1 MTQDPDHDP
10 NAQDPQGM
18 DASPEPQ
25 NDDAPE
31 PLPEQEELWRPPAR
45 FGSVPVEAEPMG
57 WDRRQGFRKHYPLV
71 NLPTQIVERVQLG
84 TEEPHEPNRLI
95 WGDNLHVMRQIPSNT
110 IDLIYADPPF
120 FSGRQYNVM
129 WGDANEMRSFN
140 DIWEGGLTGYLVW
153 LNAQLYEMKRLLK
166 ATGSIYVH
174 CDWHASHYIKVE
186 MDKIFGYEN
195 LVSEI
200 IWAYGTASGGR
211 TAGSKPVKSHDTLLC
226 FAKSYGSH
234 TYNRQYTE
242 YSEKYIRERFRY
254 TDENGRRYQTR
265 KRPSGEVT
273 RQYLDESPGVPLS
286 SAWSDIKQLYS
297 YHLVKRKQEEIGYPT
312 QKPEALIERIIRA
325 SSNEGDVVADF
336 FGGGGTTAV
345 VAQKLGRR
353 WITCDQSRV
362 AVSVSSERMKQEA
375 MTRGLEDAPVPDFTV
390 EHCGIYE
397 AERLSRMPLGQ
408 FREFVLRAYGATRVE
423 EDAGDSVIHGWRN
436 QFPIWV
442 GLADLDSQATADD
455 VLEFANAVRRLPH
468 YRDAHLR
475 DGTMLAWGFRA
486 DAEDAAKEL
495 REREALDVNFV
506 RLSQVRIGDPGFRE
520 HIVGRS
526 TDRADYSEFL
536 TFVHPPVVTVAH
548 RALGGRAV
556 TFDAG
561 DSAVVNL
568 GAEVVN
574 VQWDFDYDG
583 QRFVAEPGYSFQR
596 DKRGKVE
603 LRVTHKFD
611 RAGTY
616 QVACRV
622 QDSRGG
628 EGTWS
633 AEIEVK
639 S

>member
-1 MTQDPDHDP
+1 MTQDPDRDP
-10 NAQDPQGM
+10 NPQDPQGM
-18 DASPEPQ
+18 DASPDPQ
-25 NDDAPE
+25 RDDAPE
-31 PLPEQEELWRPPAR
+31 PLPQQEDLWRPPAR

-57 WDRRQGFRKHYPLV
+57 WDRRQGFLKHYPRV

-84 TEEPHEPNRLI
+84 MDEPHEPNRLI

-140 DIWEGGLTGYLVW
+140 DIWQGGLTGYLIW
-153 LNAQLYEMKRLLK
+153 LNARLYEMKRLLK
-166 ATGSIYVH
+166 PTGSIYFH

-186 MDKIFGYEN
+186 MDKIFGYDN
-195 LVSEI
+195 FRREI
-200 IWAYGTASGGR
+200 IWDIQVLSGFKTRTRNWVRGHDTVLFYTASS
-211 TAGSKPVKSHDTLLC
+211 TFSFNPQ
-226 FAKSYGSH
+226 
-234 TYNRQYTE
+234 RQPHRKE
-242 YSEKYIRERFRY
+242 YLDRFNKVD
-254 TDENGRRYQTR
+254 DEGRRYFDGR
-265 KRPSGEVT
+265 GNR
-273 RQYLDESPGVPLS
+273 RYLDDAVSKGKAVGDV
-286 SAWSDIKQLYS
+286 WSDIMSFQQIPTAKE
-297 YHLVKRKQEEIGYPT
+297 KIGYPT
-312 QKPEALIERIIRA
+312 QKPEALLERIIKA
-325 SSNEGDVVADF
+325 SSSEGDVVADF
-336 FGGGGTTAV
+336 FGGGATTAV
-345 VAQKLGRR
+345 VAQRLGRR

-362 AVSVSSERMKQEA
+362 AVSVSAERLKQDA
-375 MTRGLEDAPVPDFTV
+375 ITRGLEDGPVPDFTV
-390 EHCGIYE
+390 EHWGIYE
-397 AERLSRMPLGQ
+397 AEHLSRMPLGQ
-408 FREFVLRAYGATRVE
+408 FREFILRAYGATRVE
-423 EDAGDSVIHGWRN
+423 EDGGDSVIHGWRN

-442 GLADLDSQATADD
+442 GRADLDSQATADD
-455 VLEFANAVRRLPH
+455 VLEFANAVRRLPL
-468 YRDAHLR
+468 YRDANLR

-486 DAEDAAKEL
+486 DAEDAAREL

-561 DSAVVNL
+561 DSAVVNI
-568 GAEVVN
+568 GAEIVN

-596 DKRGKVE
+596 DKGGKVK

-611 RAGTY
+611 RAGAY
-616 QVACRV
+616 HVACRV

>member
-1 MTQDPDHDP
+1 MTQDPDHAP

-25 NDDAPE
+25 RDDAPE
-31 PLPEQEELWRPPAR
+31 PLPQQEELWRPPAR

-57 WDRRQGFRKHYPLV
+57 WDRRQGFLKHYPRV

-84 TEEPHEPNRLI
+84 MDEPHEPNRLI
-95 WGDNLHVMRQIPSNT
+95 WGDNLHVMRQIPSST

-120 FSGRQYNVM
+120 FSGRKYNVM
-129 WGDANEMRSFN
+129 WGDANEMRSFS
-140 DIWEGGLTGYLVW
+140 DIWQGGLTGYLIW
-153 LNAQLYEMKRLLK
+153 LNARLYEMKRLLK
-166 ATGSIYVH
+166 PAGSIYLH

-186 MDKIFGYEN
+186 MDKIFGYESFQN
-195 LVSEI
+195 EI
-200 IWAYGTASGGR
+200 VWRYRRWPAKQRRFQKMHDVVLSYTKDSNEAATFNQMYEGLADSTRKIWGTKQQVADFS
-211 TAGSKPVKSHDTLLC
+211 S
-226 FAKSYGSH
+226 
-234 TYNRQYTE
+234 
-242 YSEKYIRERFRY
+242 
-254 TDENGRRYQTR
+254 GRRKPSQTA
-265 KRPSGEVT
+265 K
-273 RQYLDESPGVPLS
+273 ESPGAPM
-286 SAWSDIKQLYS
+286 SDVWDIGVIAPISKE
-297 YHLVKRKQEEIGYPT
+297 RIGYPT

-336 FGGGGTTAV
+336 FGGGATTAV
-345 VAQKLGRR
+345 VAQRLGRR

-362 AVSVSSERMKQEA
+362 AVSVSAERMKQDA
-375 MTRGLEDAPVPDFTV
+375 ITRGLEDAPVLDFTV
-390 EHCGIYE
+390 EHWGIYE
-397 AERLSRMPLGQ
+397 AEHLSRMPLGQ

-423 EDAGDSVIHGWRN
+423 EDGDSVIHGWRN

-442 GLADLDSQATADD
+442 GRADLDSQATADD
-455 VLEFANAVRRLPH
+455 VLEFANAVRRLPL
-468 YRDAHLR
+468 YRDANLR

-486 DAEDAAKEL
+486 DAEDAAREL
-495 REREALDVNFV
+495 REREAVDVNFV

-596 DKRGKVE
+596 DKNGKVK

-611 RAGTY
+611 RAGAY